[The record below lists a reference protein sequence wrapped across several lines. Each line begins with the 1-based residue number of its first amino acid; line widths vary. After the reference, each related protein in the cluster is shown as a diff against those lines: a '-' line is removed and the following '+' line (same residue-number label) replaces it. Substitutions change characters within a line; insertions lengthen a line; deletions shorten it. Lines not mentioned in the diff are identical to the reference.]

1 MARLISGFEAV
12 LRHRQGVLF
21 SFGVLCVRPLIQ
33 NKPTREASPG
43 HNSWGPSVAGAI
55 LSCGREAAQI
65 SWYGKIGHRHRP
77 CRSCP
82 CWWQVPARNRQLAGR
97 GACTADEI
105 VKHVHA
111 LAGCTRTSWEGREYV
126 LQAVGRIMRGLPEF
140 TNL

>member
-1 MARLISGFEAV
+1 MRSASNPEQADTRSEPRPQQLGPFRCWSNLKLRAGSRADFVVWENRSSAPALPV
-12 LRHRQGVLF
+12 L
-21 SFGVLCVRPLIQ
+21 
-33 NKPTREASPG
+33 
-43 HNSWGPSVAGAI
+43 
-55 LSCGREAAQI
+55 
-65 SWYGKIGHRHRP
+65 
-77 CRSCP
+77 P